1 MVEDMSDG
9 QTPQHGGQ
17 QPRPGDD
24 NPYQRASS
32 GWTGTDSYATQPV
45 QPTYP
50 GHAGLPLQQ
59 PTPAPPRERTG
70 RGRTGLAA
78 AVLATSLL
86 VGGGAGIGGAA
97 WWDASQDGSDGTSQA
112 SPVSTSPVSSQS

>member
-1 MVEDMSDG
+1 MSDG

-17 QPRPGDD
+17 QPRPADD

-32 GWTGTDSYATQPV
+32 GWTGTDSHPTQPI

-59 PTPAPPRERTG
+59 PTQTPRGRTG

-78 AVLATSLL
+78 AVVATSLL
-86 VGGGAGIGGAA
+86 VGGGAGVGGED
-97 WWDASQDGSDGTSQA
+97 DAGA
-112 SPVSTSPVSSQS
+112 